1 MKTRYLKRGRNMFR
15 KSFNRS
21 MLENVKERPIVYV
34 HVCTDSSLCTQLA
47 FMHAWPAFMR
57 TRTCSCV
64 RVSVLESIRTQ
75 FPTCI
80 SAPGACIRRY
90 GVACTFLQS
99 KTLFLN
105 LASSISYS
113 NANLTPFL
121 HPFAGFVP
129 IFRQGRHQLH
139 GSLV

>member
-1 MKTRYLKRGRNMFR
+1 
-15 KSFNRS
+15 
-21 MLENVKERPIVYV
+21 MLENVKEQPIVHV

-47 FMHAWPAFMR
+47 FMRAWPAFMR
-57 TRTCSCV
+57 TWTCSCV

-80 SAPGACIRRY
+80 RTPGACIRRH

-99 KTLFLN
+99 RTLFLN
-105 LASSISYS
+105 LASSVSYS

-121 HPFAGFVP
+121 HPFVGFVP
-129 IFRQGRHQLH
+129 IFRQGKHQLQ